1 MSTPTREEMLA
12 LGRTAGQVSSREEAE
27 QIIQGLLG
35 TVRSIREQSGIENE
49 TAWALLA
56 AIEGIRETMPRF
68 DEEPD

>member
-1 MSTPTREEMLA
+1 MSAPSREEMLA

-35 TVRSIREQSGIENE
+35 TVRSIRETSGMENE
-49 TAWALLA
+49 IAWSLMA

-68 DEEPD
+68 DEQDS